1 MLPCVQTIALAAHRM
16 MFNTILNYK
25 NLNEK
30 TPAAK

>member
-1 MLPCVQTIALAAHRM
+1 MDGDYCPGRKCV